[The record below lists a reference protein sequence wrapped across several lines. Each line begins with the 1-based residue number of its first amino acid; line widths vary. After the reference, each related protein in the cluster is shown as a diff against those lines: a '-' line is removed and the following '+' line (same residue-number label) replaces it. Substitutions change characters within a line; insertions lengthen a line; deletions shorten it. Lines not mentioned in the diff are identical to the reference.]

1 MNESNEDID
10 GQDLKWKIDNRD
22 SSTNG
27 NGAPVPMMMAHPS
40 ILGRMDED
48 DISIPLSLIKGLRR
62 KQHHGLEPSSVTNA
76 GAMDSSTSSNNTSD
90 KDDSGGD
97 EEAGSNTSSTS
108 KPSNGMTGSLSIGTF
123 GPMSSLS
130 GSEQEGN
137 SGGAGGILHVGGG
150 NNNASFSSSSEAE
163 NITGD
168 DELSERV
175 VVRGKSV
182 TSSQRQQQAQYKVS
196 FAEGHF
202 SKKSRSDDGDHLS
215 SPKRKRNLEKNK
227 FSSTFRTDDENST
240 SKKQRASDPQ
250 AFKNNSIS
258 FSDSNV
264 SSGNERR
271 NQHEQQHRDFAVKAV
286 SDSSSTTGS
295 SGQPAGQASSSSSSI
310 QQGNDALGQDFRPN
324 NNQPMSSPLLSSI
337 QDPSKLTAPKSPSS
351 PSKYQQPHQENSE
364 ERRLERNQREK
375 ERSNKIASQ
384 VDSLRCLLQRGGL
397 FIPKN
402 TKSTVLSEASAYIQ
416 TLQDRQQMM
425 SLEME
430 NLKCQLVAAV
440 AARGQQQQQLQQ
452 QQQQQANQEQH
463 GHDSSAQDYRLIF
476 KNTMAGM
483 CMASMGGA
491 LLDW

>member
-1 MNESNEDID
+1 
-10 GQDLKWKIDNRD
+10 
-22 SSTNG
+22 
-27 NGAPVPMMMAHPS
+27 
-40 ILGRMDED
+40 
-48 DISIPLSLIKGLRR
+48 
-62 KQHHGLEPSSVTNA
+62 
-76 GAMDSSTSSNNTSD
+76 
-90 KDDSGGD
+90 
-97 EEAGSNTSSTS
+97 
-108 KPSNGMTGSLSIGTF
+108 
-123 GPMSSLS
+123 
-130 GSEQEGN
+130 
-137 SGGAGGILHVGGG
+137 
-150 NNNASFSSSSEAE
+150 
-163 NITGD
+163 
-168 DELSERV
+168 
-175 VVRGKSV
+175 
-182 TSSQRQQQAQYKVS
+182 
-196 FAEGHF
+196 
-202 SKKSRSDDGDHLS
+202 
-215 SPKRKRNLEKNK
+215 
-227 FSSTFRTDDENST
+227 
-240 SKKQRASDPQ
+240 
-250 AFKNNSIS
+250 
-258 FSDSNV
+258 V

-286 SDSSSTTGS
+286 SDSSATTGS

-351 PSKYQQPHQENSE
+351 PSNYQQPHQENSD

-384 VDSLRCLLQRGGL
+384 VDALRCLLQRGGL

-452 QQQQQANQEQH
+452 QQQQQQQASQEQH
-463 GHDSSAQDYRLIF
+463 GHDSLTQDYRLIF